1 MSFLNHLE
9 THEGGSMPVCFTV
22 AQKWD
27 ISKRQRRGKAC
38 AGQILVR
45 SCGVQP
51 SPKIKL
57 GFRLES
63 MLEGLEEEGV
73 VSRMIE
79 LAILMIVFPVV
90 EWKWQV
96 RMSFILRQDG
106 GGRRA
111 H

>member
-1 MSFLNHLE
+1 
-9 THEGGSMPVCFTV
+9 MPVCFTV

-38 AGQILVR
+38 AGQILVM

-63 MLEGLEEEGV
+63 MLEGLEEE
-73 VSRMIE
+73 
-79 LAILMIVFPVV
+79 
-90 EWKWQV
+90 
-96 RMSFILRQDG
+96 
-106 GGRRA
+106 
-111 H
+111 